1 MQTSQSAQ
9 SRCENAPKKRFGA
22 VRRRTLLASSCCKC
36 RFVLLLFCFGF
47 LSGPFKRKMYDQTD
61 ESLADKEADTLL
73 SIFEESDVDSK
84 LDILD
89 DVLRSVLNS
98 HAPIKSMKIRSRP
111 CPFVNQ
117 EIMDLMKSRD
127 LRLKEF
133 LWTHHNTDWQN
144 FNESRNTVKKMLLE
158 AERRHAFKEV
168 RLHKNNSSSL
178 WKMINRAMPSK
189 DKETP
194 AYTKHLTVV
203 ANEFNQFFSKVGKN
217 AADASRR
224 LSEEN
229 NITIRQLSTDTN
241 TSPTPDDLFS
251 LRIVTC
257 EEVRRVVA
265 SLPLN
270 KSPGPDKV
278 SARILK
284 DCLPVILSPLTEI
297 INCSILTSTFPAKW
311 KEAKVI
317 PILKDGDHEE
327 AANNRPLSLLAFT
340 SKVREKIL
348 NQFNTYLIDNKRLTS
363 HKSGNKKAHSTE
375 TLNIQ
380 LTDSAT

>member
-36 RFVLLLFCFGF
+36 GFFLLLFCFGF

-217 AADASRR
+217 AAAH
-224 LSEEN
+224 LGVCQKK
-229 NITIRQLSTDTN
+229 ITSQFDNFQPI
-241 TSPTPDDLFS
+241 
-251 LRIVTC
+251 
-257 EEVRRVVA
+257 
-265 SLPLN
+265 
-270 KSPGPDKV
+270 
-278 SARILK
+278 RILA
-284 DCLPVILSPLTEI
+284 PPLM
-297 INCSILTSTFPAKW
+297 TSS
-311 KEAKVI
+311 V
-317 PILKDGDHEE
+317 
-327 AANNRPLSLLAFT
+327 
-340 SKVREKIL
+340 
-348 NQFNTYLIDNKRLTS
+348 
-363 HKSGNKKAHSTE
+363 
-375 TLNIQ
+375 
-380 LTDSAT
+380 

>member
-1 MQTSQSAQ
+1 M
-9 SRCENAPKKRFGA
+9 
-22 VRRRTLLASSCCKC
+22 
-36 RFVLLLFCFGF
+36 
-47 LSGPFKRKMYDQTD
+47 
-61 ESLADKEADTLL
+61 
-73 SIFEESDVDSK
+73 
-84 LDILD
+84 
-89 DVLRSVLNS
+89 
-98 HAPIKSMKIRSRP
+98 
-111 CPFVNQ
+111 
-117 EIMDLMKSRD
+117 
-127 LRLKEF
+127 
-133 LWTHHNTDWQN
+133 
-144 FNESRNTVKKMLLE
+144 
-158 AERRHAFKEV
+158 
-168 RLHKNNSSSL
+168 
-178 WKMINRAMPSK
+178 
-189 DKETP
+189 
-194 AYTKHLTVV
+194 
-203 ANEFNQFFSKVGKN
+203 
-217 AADASRR
+217 
-224 LSEEN
+224 
-229 NITIRQLSTDTN
+229 
-241 TSPTPDDLFS
+241 
-251 LRIVTC
+251 TC

-348 NQFNTYLIDNKRLTS
+348 NQFNTYLIDNKRLMS
-363 HKSGNKKAHSTE
+363 HQSGNKKAHSTE